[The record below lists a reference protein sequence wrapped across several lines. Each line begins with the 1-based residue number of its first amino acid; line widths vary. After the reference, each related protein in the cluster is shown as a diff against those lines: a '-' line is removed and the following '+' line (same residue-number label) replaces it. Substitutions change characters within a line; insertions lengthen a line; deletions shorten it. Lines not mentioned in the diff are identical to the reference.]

1 MNIEEIQQM
10 FGLSELK
17 QTRVY
22 QQAFAEGMEAGK
34 QEGIETGRQ
43 EGKLLA
49 VPAMLAAGLTVEQI
63 AQALELSVENVR
75 EVAQQ

>member
-1 MNIEEIQQM
+1 M

-22 QQAFAEGMEAGK
+22 QQAFAEGIE
-34 QEGIETGRQ
+34 EGEQKGRQ
-43 EGKLLA
+43 EGELRGKLLA

-63 AQALELSVENVR
+63 AQALNLSVDDVIKA
-75 EVAQQ
+75 AQLGN

>member
-1 MNIEEIQQM
+1 M

-17 QTRVY
+17 KTRVY